1 VSVSVP
7 ILLAVAGTG
16 LMAVAIFVPFRAE
29 PAGNAIPDAEET
41 AVPLPRWPALVGPS
55 AAACDADA
63 RLDLI
68 DALASLGSPWALD
81 VLHQARDDEPD
92 PAVRAA
98 VDAALASFV
107 APSASLA
114 RS

>member
-16 LMAVAIFVPFRAE
+16 LMAVAIFVPFRGEAPNAE
-29 PAGNAIPDAEET
+29 FESDEATA
-41 AVPLPRWPALVGPS
+41 AVPLWPTLVGPT
-55 AAACDADA
+55 AAGCDVDA

-68 DALASLGSPWALD
+68 DALASIGSPWALG
-81 VLHQARDDEPD
+81 VLQHAKDEEPD

-98 VDAALASFV
+98 IDAALAAAI
-107 APSASLA
+107 APPATASLA
-114 RS
+114 P